1 MKRGFVL
8 LMSLIL
14 LVFVS
19 FVAVLSLQISS
30 YTPRQIK
37 DLRLYTQAQ
46 ILAHNSVELAQY
58 LLVKAK
64 AQGQECLNFTQFHY
78 PSAKDSVR
86 IDYFYPLQ
94 ECENGRLTHT
104 NADTNLSKD
113 NVIILNISILLNAGK
128 AVNDEIFINKKA
140 YIYPNENF

>member
-30 YTPRQIK
+30 YAPRQIK

-46 ILAHNSVELAQY
+46 ILAHNSVDLAKY

-94 ECENGRLTHT
+94 ECENGRLIHT
-104 NADTNLSKD
+104 KADVNLSKD
-113 NVIILNISILLNAGK
+113 NVIIVNISVLLNADKG
-128 AVNDEIFINKKA
+128 VNEEIFVNKKELL
-140 YIYPNENF
+140 YPNEDF

>member
-30 YTPRQIK
+30 YSPRQIK
-37 DLRLYTQAQ
+37 DLRLYTQGQ
-46 ILAHNSVELAQY
+46 ILAHNSVDLAKY

-94 ECENGRLTHT
+94 ECENGRLIHT
-104 NADTNLSKD
+104 NADVNLSKD
-113 NVIILNISILLNAGK
+113 NVIIVNISVLLNADKG
-128 AVNDEIFINKKA
+128 VNEEIFVNKKELL
-140 YIYPNENF
+140 YPNEDF